1 MLAFLPKGLDSD
13 VTVTFHTRLF
23 TYSMGRRIKRLLTPI
38 LQTKR
43 DKVSRGPLQTSA
55 CKSKPMVW
63 HLQIKE
69 GLLSVGCIGDRG
81 APDMLRDITQVKQ
94 YVPTCQLSQYTYR
107 QEAWPGSELHAW
119 TYFQQYIHGGPYY
132 CMHYNNYWDVQLPSS
147 LYILIGDHQLW
158 QAGVIWS
165 TKERY
170 VICFFVFWL

>member
-1 MLAFLPKGLDSD
+1 MLAFLSEGLDSEF
-13 VTVTFHTRLF
+13 TVTFHTRLF

-38 LQTKR
+38 LQTKG

-94 YVPTCQLSQYTYR
+94 YVLTCQLSQYTDKKPGQVQNCTLELISNSTFMVCPTIACTMTTIGMLHSRHHCTSWLAIITCGR
-107 QEAWPGSELHAW
+107 Q
-119 TYFQQYIHGGPYY
+119 
-132 CMHYNNYWDVQLPSS
+132 V
-147 LYILIGDHQLW
+147 
-158 QAGVIWS
+158 
-165 TKERY
+165 
-170 VICFFVFWL
+170 